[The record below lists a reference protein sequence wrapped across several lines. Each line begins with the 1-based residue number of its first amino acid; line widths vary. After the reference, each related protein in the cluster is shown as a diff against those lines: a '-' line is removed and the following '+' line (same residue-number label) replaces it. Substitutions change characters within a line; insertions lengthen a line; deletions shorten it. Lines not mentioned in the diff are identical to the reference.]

1 MRCLRK
7 KRHKKNFANPID
19 PDIIPS
25 SRTSGSEVAAFR
37 IDFESSVRN
46 ATLLKRTF
54 AINELGT
61 MLPCVHEYTDA
72 RVYMYVCR
80 VALDRVAREYQHVI
94 D

>member
-1 MRCLRK
+1 M
-7 KRHKKNFANPID
+7 D

-25 SRTSGSEVAAFR
+25 SRTSGSEVPAFW

-54 AINELGT
+54 AINELGA

-72 RVYMYVCR
+72 RVYMYRYMCR